1 MTTNG
6 DPTAVANFINCLSV
20 LEHNAY
26 LLFTALSDKVSLPI
40 VKSLLKSIADDDQ
53 RHSVILKCVSES
65 IAKPNKPQDCAKN
78 TGETWR
84 IVDAFNLEISA
95 KQRLSDEEL
104 SEKVEFLESVIGEDY
119 CVLVQLKT
127 LQVMINEINQIYK
140 IDLRNLEDIFGNIIN
155 DEERHREIL
164 EKIKEILDAK
174 NKTKSAILYPLKRC

>member
-1 MTTNG
+1 MTTKN

-20 LEHNAY
+20 LEHNAC
-26 LLFTALSDKVSLPI
+26 LLFTGLSDKVSLPI

-53 RHSVILKCVSES
+53 RHSAILKCVSKS
-65 IAKPNKPQDCAKN
+65 IAKPDKPEDCSKN

-95 KQRLSDEEL
+95 KQRLSADEL

-127 LQVMINEINQIYK
+127 LQVMIK
-140 IDLRNLEDIFGNIIN
+140 
-155 DEERHREIL
+155 
-164 EKIKEILDAK
+164 
-174 NKTKSAILYPLKRC
+174 